1 MPIVISISFT
11 VVMFWERNI
20 PIYSLGF
27 WGLIILWY
35 LYKKLKEH
43 QSVTFIDGALELDKK
58 IIALFK
64 STEHYLFI
72 VTHNFLLGDNR
83 LKHIYKAK
91 DNGASVSILVNSVA
105 LLNTS
110 TRDELKKLQKK
121 GCDIN
126 HNPNLHSKIY
136 LNERSVITGSLNL
149 NHNSIKDS
157 LEVGNQTNSVTELK
171 RIEEII
177 KGYLRDENTKT
188 FTGKIEE
195 GYCIRTKARIPLN
208 PKIPISKSEWFR
220 IDDRT
225 GKYCHQCGKES
236 NTHKDSPMC
245 GGKVCEN
252 D

>member
-1 MPIVISISFT
+1 
-11 VVMFWERNI
+11 MFWERNI

-91 DNGASVSILVNSVA
+91 DNGASVSILVNSEA

-110 TRDELKKLQKK
+110 TIDEFKKLQTK

-149 NHNSIKDS
+149 NINSIKNS
-157 LEVGNQTNSVTELK
+157 LEIGNQTNSLKELK

-208 PKIPISKSEWFR
+208 PQIPISKSEWFR
-220 IDDRT
+220 TKDRN
-225 GKYCHQCGKES
+225 GNYCHQCSEKS
-236 NTHKDSPMC
+236 DTNLDLPMC
-245 GGKVCEN
+245 GGEVCKN

>member
-1 MPIVISISFT
+1 MIAFT
-11 VVMFWERNI
+11 GVMFWERNI

-27 WGLIILWY
+27 WGVLLLLY
-35 LYKKLKEH
+35 LYKKLKKH
-43 QSVTFIDGALELDKK
+43 QSISFIEDALELDKK
-58 IIALFK
+58 IIALFS
-64 STEHYLFI
+64 STEHYLYI

-83 LKHIYKAK
+83 LKSIYKAK
-91 DNGASVSILVNSVA
+91 DNGASVSILVNSEA

-110 TRDELKKLQKK
+110 TIDEFKKLQTK

-149 NHNSIKDS
+149 NINSIKNS
-157 LEVGNQTNSVTELK
+157 LEIGNQTNSLKELK

-208 PKIPISKSEWFR
+208 PQIPISKSEWFR
-220 IDDRT
+220 TKDRN
-225 GKYCHQCGKES
+225 GNYCHQCSEKS
-236 NTHKDSPMC
+236 DTNLDLPMC
-245 GGKVCEN
+245 GGEVCKN

>member
-1 MPIVISISFT
+1 MIAFT
-11 VVMFWERNI
+11 GVMFWERNI

-27 WGLIILWY
+27 WGVLLLLY
-35 LYKKLKEH
+35 LYKKLKKH
-43 QSVTFIDGALELDKK
+43 QSISFIEDALELDKK
-58 IIALFK
+58 IIALFS
-64 STEHYLFI
+64 STEHYLYI

-83 LKHIYKAK
+83 LKSIYKAK
-91 DNGASVSILVNSVA
+91 DNGASVSILVNSEA

-110 TRDELKKLQKK
+110 TIDEFKKLQTK

-149 NHNSIKDS
+149 NINSIKNS
-157 LEVGNQTNSVTELK
+157 LEIGNQTNSLKELK

-220 IDDRT
+220 TKDRN
-225 GKYCHQCGKES
+225 GNYCHQCSEKS
-236 NTHKDSPMC
+236 DTNLDLPMC
-245 GGKVCEN
+245 GGEVCKN